1 MSALRILRVKNYP
14 RRPEDGMRKWEVI
27 ISRTLE
33 QEESLTV
40 EFMSQIITLF
50 AFQLV
55 LLGILLDAIHVEVNP
70 KRLPKGHHGVIGRTR
85 SV

>member
-1 MSALRILRVKNYP
+1 MSVLRILRVKNGP
-14 RRPEDGMRKWEVI
+14 RWPEGGMRKWEVI
-27 ISRTLE
+27 ISRTLD
-33 QEESLTV
+33 QEGSLTV

-50 AFQLV
+50 AFELV

-70 KRLPKGHHGVIGRTR
+70 QRLPKGHHGVMGRTR